1 MSRNRATIIAFKR
14 ARDDHLRK
22 LKEIRVS
29 LDRQVV
35 PVIGNTDKLYNTWRC
50 KWIRAFVSLNS
61 YTMPRFIQ
69 LSIEPVSFISIV
81 ESTQKPSEFY
91 VLYFTKFDFLYFTV
105 SNISYSILGK
115 SVNSI
120 FSHNTL
126 DETVHPLLSFCKCLN
141 DA

>member
-1 MSRNRATIIAFKR
+1 MSRIRATIIAFKR

-35 PVIGNTDKLYNTWRC
+35 PVIANTDKLYNTWRC

-69 LSIEPVSFISIV
+69 LSIEPVSFISIE

>member
-1 MSRNRATIIAFKR
+1 
-14 ARDDHLRK
+14 
-22 LKEIRVS
+22 
-29 LDRQVV
+29 
-35 PVIGNTDKLYNTWRC
+35 
-50 KWIRAFVSLNS
+50 
-61 YTMPRFIQ
+61 MPRFIQ
-69 LSIEPVSFISIV
+69 LSIEPVSFISIE

>member
-1 MSRNRATIIAFKR
+1 MSRIRATIIAFKR

-22 LKEIRVS
+22 LKEIRVL

-35 PVIGNTDKLYNTWRC
+35 PVIANTDKLYNTWRC

-69 LSIEPVSFISIV
+69 LSIEPVSFISIE